1 MKKTIFIL
9 FLSILML
16 SNVYSQTSVK
26 LDTCFQKP
34 QIINIYNNIRVL
46 EYKDSIQTKLL
57 NEYQFQVNDYRS
69 IMLLDSTTIENQKIQ
84 INNLQENAKTWK
96 TLYNTV
102 KPSWYEKP
110 LTMLISGIVG
120 AAIIVNLK

>member
-1 MKKTIFIL
+1 MKKYTFIL
-9 FLSILML
+9 FLFIFMSL
-16 SNVYSQTSVK
+16 SVYSQTNNK
-26 LDTCFQKP
+26 LDTCFNKP
-34 QIINIYNNIRVL
+34 QIINIYNNIRIL
-46 EYKDSIQTKLL
+46 EFRDSIKTNLL
-57 NEYQFQVNDYRS
+57 NEYKFQINDYRS

>member
-1 MKKTIFIL
+1 MKKYIFIL
-9 FLSILML
+9 FLSFFMSL
-16 SNVYSQTSVK
+16 SVYSQTNNK
-26 LDTCFQKP
+26 LDTCFNKP
-34 QIINIYNNIRVL
+34 QIINIYNNIRVI
-46 EYKDSIQTKLL
+46 EFRDSIKTNLL
-57 NEYQFQVNDYRS
+57 NEYKLQINDYKS

-102 KPSWYEKP
+102 KPAWYEKP
-110 LTMLISGIVG
+110 LTMLMSGIVG